1 MVTFSKISRF
11 FQLALIRAL
20 RMQTESVFIASFVL
34 LLLSA
39 AIVRLV
45 ISSGGLPSIYSSLIY
60 IPLAI
65 VGLLF
70 GFRVGLLFGVI
81 TAIVMGPFVLSYPF
95 ISGNLISTGWIFL
108 LISCVFIPV
117 ITGLVSSTLK
127 TTHRREQHAK
137 FRHQETGLPNIKALL
152 RYFKSV
158 SKSSNSSDE
167 SLFDIIDIRLKN
179 FDAIQQKIG
188 PEKAH
193 KLVKLMAKQLREL
206 LGNQVHIGQ
215 ASDSELIGV
224 QQAPKNES
232 HDVQSNLKEYLQK
245 EVQAEDGTSYQLDPS
260 ASILRVDKRQLT
272 ESSQEVLNRSRERA
286 YRVKDTDDILS
297 FFDESKPAKQQSS
310 FAKQFNDAL
319 INNEI
324 SLLYQP
330 RLSTVTG
337 HFESLEVS
345 SRWLHPTRGDIVFS
359 EFSSM
364 VKENQL
370 TKDYLMW
377 MIESCFMDLSEFT
390 QQQRQPKVSID
401 ISLGEHVEPNVL
413 YALANKIQTTD
424 YPPTRIC
431 IEVLDS
437 ALMNLNPKTRTYFE
451 KLHNVGCNIIAD
463 HFGEGFS
470 TIQSLFKLPVDAIKL
485 SDELIHSAASNSDAK
500 RQLASIV
507 KIAHA
512 KGLRTIATGV
522 NSKEKLLLLKHIG
535 CEELQ
540 GSVLTPPVLKE
551 ALPWERIK

>member
-20 RMQTESVFIASFVL
+20 RMQAESVFIASFVL
-34 LLLSA
+34 LVLSA

-70 GFRVGLLFGVI
+70 GFRAGLLFGII
-81 TAIVMGPFVLSYPF
+81 TAIVMGPFALSSPF
-95 ISGNLISTGWIFL
+95 ISDNLVSTGWVFL
-108 LISCVFIPV
+108 LMSCTFVPV

-127 TTHRREQHAK
+127 TTLRREQHAK

-152 RYFKSV
+152 GYFKSL
-158 SKSSNSSDE
+158 SKNPRLSDE

-179 FDAIQQKIG
+179 FDDIQQKIG
-188 PEKAH
+188 TEKAH
-193 KLVKLMAKQLREL
+193 RLVKLMAKQLSEL
-206 LGNQVHIGQ
+206 LGNQVHFGQ
-215 ASDSELIGV
+215 ASDNELIGV
-224 QQAPKNES
+224 QHAAEKEN
-232 HDVQSNLKEYLQK
+232 HNVQDNLKEYLQK

-260 ASILRVDKRQLT
+260 ASILRVNKRQLT
-272 ESSQEVLNRSRERA
+272 ESSQEVLKRSRDRA
-286 YRVKDTDDILS
+286 YRVKDTGDILS
-297 FFDESKPAKQQSS
+297 FFDESEPAQQQSS
-310 FAKQFNDAL
+310 FSKQFKDAL

-337 HFESLEVS
+337 HFETLEVS
-345 SRWLHPTRGDIVFS
+345 SRWLHPTRGDIIFS
-359 EFSSM
+359 EFASM
-364 VKENQL
+364 IKENQL

-377 MIESCFMDLSEFT
+377 MIESCFADLSQLT
-390 QQQRQPKVSID
+390 QEQRQPKVSID
-401 ISLGEHVEPNVL
+401 ISLGEDVEPNVL

-431 IEVLDS
+431 VEVLDS
-437 ALMNLNPKTRTYFE
+437 ALMNLPPKTRTYLE

>member
-1 MVTFSKISRF
+1 
-11 FQLALIRAL
+11 
-20 RMQTESVFIASFVL
+20 MQTESVFIVSFVL
-34 LLLSA
+34 LVLSA
-39 AIVRLV
+39 TIVRLV

-70 GFRVGLLFGVI
+70 GFRVGLLFGAIV
-81 TAIVMGPFVLSYPF
+81 AIVMGPFALSSPF
-95 ISGNLISTGWIFL
+95 ISDNLVSTGWVFL
-108 LISCVFIPV
+108 LMSCTFVPV

-127 TTHRREQHAK
+127 TTLRREQHAK

-152 RYFKSV
+152 GYFKSL
-158 SKSSNSSDE
+158 SKNPRLSDE

-179 FDAIQQKIG
+179 FDDIQQKIG
-188 PEKAH
+188 TEKAH
-193 KLVKLMAKQLREL
+193 RLVKLMAKQLSEL
-206 LGNQVHIGQ
+206 LGNQVHFGQ
-215 ASDSELIGV
+215 ASDNELIGV
-224 QQAPKNES
+224 QHAAEKEN
-232 HDVQSNLKEYLQK
+232 HNVQDNLKEYLQK
-245 EVQAEDGTSYQLDPS
+245 EVQAEDGTSYQLAPS
-260 ASILRVDKRQLT
+260 ASILRVNKRQLT
-272 ESSQEVLNRSRERA
+272 ESSQEVLKRSRDRA
-286 YRVKDTDDILS
+286 YRVKDTGDILS
-297 FFDESKPAKQQSS
+297 FFDESEPAQQQSS
-310 FAKQFNDAL
+310 FSKQFKDAL

-337 HFESLEVS
+337 HFETLEVS
-345 SRWLHPTRGDIVFS
+345 SRWLHPTRGDIIFS
-359 EFSSM
+359 EFASM
-364 VKENQL
+364 IKENQL

-377 MIESCFMDLSEFT
+377 MIESCFADLSQFA

-401 ISLGEHVEPNVL
+401 ISLGEDVEPNVL

-431 IEVLDS
+431 VEVLDS
-437 ALMNLNPKTRTYFE
+437 ALMNLPPKTRTYLE
-451 KLHNVGCNIIAD
+451 KLHNIGCNIIAD

-485 SDELIHSAASNSDAK
+485 SDELIHSAGSNSDAK

-522 NSKEKLLLLKHIG
+522 NSKQQLLLLKHIG

-540 GSVLTPPVLKE
+540 GSVLTPPVPKK